1 MGPQFI
7 GAILALTA
15 AFSWGSGDF
24 IGGFAS
30 RRLSHYPALFLS
42 SIGSLTILFL
52 TAVLMGESTPSWSN
66 LMYVVPAGVIGA
78 LGMGALFK
86 GLSLGNPAIV
96 APIAGVIQAVLPL
109 LVGMVDQGIPGWTKL
124 LGFGLGLVGIW
135 LVTRVKTEQV
145 QRSRVSIILAV
156 AAGLGFGSFLVLI
169 TRMDTQD
176 IYFPLAAA
184 KFAALITVFILIKL
198 TKQSVPRITRMPI
211 TLVSGVLDAGGNV
224 FYLIANQFTRL
235 DIVAVLSSF
244 YPAITVLLSYFIL
257 KDKILRTQWIGVI
270 VCVSAI
276 ILISI

>member
-1 MGPQFI
+1 M
-7 GAILALTA
+7 
-15 AFSWGSGDF
+15 
-24 IGGFAS
+24 
-30 RRLSHYPALFLS
+30 
-42 SIGSLTILFL
+42 
-52 TAVLMGESTPSWSN
+52 
-66 LMYVVPAGVIGA
+66 MYAVPAGVIGA

-109 LVGMVDQGIPGWTKL
+109 LAGMVDQGIPGWTKL

-169 TRMDTQD
+169 TRMDTKD
-176 IYFPLAAA
+176 IYFPLTSAKFAALITVFILIKLTKQSVPRTA